1 MSKFYRIGENLN
13 VVTKVYGQAM
23 KERNPKPLQEVAL
36 KEAEAG
42 VDFIDVNIGPA
53 RKGGEELMEW
63 IVKTIQEVVPNVPL
77 ALDTSNIAAMEA
89 GLKVHKGKAIINSI
103 MARPERM
110 DGMMPLVKK
119 YDAYMIGLMWG
130 PEGMPRDEHERGM
143 LTAEILAKAA
153 EYDIDERGYLV
164 RSHHRAAEHPAE
176 PAHRHP
182 GIHAD
187 APGYGAGLP
196 SPPAACPTAPTACPM
211 SCGPSSTAPTS
222 SCCSAT
228 AWSPPSST
236 PSTRNW
242 PTWSTARIPEVVKIV
257 YDIMDGKS
265 VDIPSMSKKQQ
276 NYAKTARVIM
286 GQVLFSDSWL
296 EIYKS
301 RIIIAKLGKTC
312 RGGFIT
318 RPFFYS

>member
-1 MSKFYRIGENLN
+1 MDKFYRIGENLN

-23 KERNPKPLQEVAL
+23 KERNPKPLQELAL
-36 KEAEAG
+36 KEAEKK
-42 VDFIDVNIGPA
+42 VDYIDVNIGPA

-63 IVKTIQEVVPNVPL
+63 IVKIIQEVVPDIPL
-77 ALDTSNIAAMEA
+77 ALDSSNIAAIEA

-110 DGMMPLVKK
+110 DGMMPLVRK

-153 EYDIDERGYLV
+153 EYNIANEDIWFDPIIAPLNIQQNQLIAVLEYMKM
-164 RSHHRAAEHPAE
+164 
-176 PAHRHP
+176 
-182 GIHAD
+182 IQD
-187 APGYGAGLP
+187 MAPGSLSTCGLSNCSNGVPDELRPIINRAYVIMLQRYG
-196 SPPAACPTAPTACPM
+196 M
-211 SCGPSSTAPTS
+211 R
-222 SCCSAT
+222 SAIVD
-228 AWSPPSST
+228 AFDDELWDVVDGKK
-236 PSTRNW
+236 
-242 PTWSTARIPEVVKIV
+242 PEAVQVV

-265 VDIPSMSKKQQ
+265 VDIPSLSKELQ

-296 EIYKS
+296 EI
-301 RIIIAKLGKTC
+301 
-312 RGGFIT
+312 
-318 RPFFYS
+318 

>member
-13 VVTKVYGQAM
+13 VVTKIYGLAM
-23 KERNPKPLQEVAL
+23 KERNPKPIQELVL

-63 IVKTIQEVVPNVPL
+63 IVKTIQEVVPNIPL

-110 DGMMPLVKK
+110 DGMMPLVRK
-119 YDAYMIGLMWG
+119 YDADMIGLLWG

-153 EYDIDERGYLV
+153 EYDIPNEAIWFDPIIAPLN
-164 RSHHRAAEHPAE
+164 
-176 PAHRHP
+176 
-182 GIHAD
+182 IQQNQLMAD
-187 APGYGAGLP
+187 LEYMKMLQDMAPGAKSTCGLSNASNGVP
-196 SPPAACPTAPTACPM
+196 DELRPIINRAYVIMIQRNGMVSAIVDAFDDELAA
-211 SCGPSSTAPTS
+211 
-222 SCCSAT
+222 
-228 AWSPPSST
+228 
-236 PSTRNW
+236 
-242 PTWSTARIPEVVKIV
+242 VVSGKMPQVVDVV
-257 YDIMDGKS
+257 YKIMDGES
-265 VDIPSMSKKQQ
+265 VDIAALPKQIQ

-296 EIYKS
+296 EI
-301 RIIIAKLGKTC
+301 
-312 RGGFIT
+312 
-318 RPFFYS
+318 

>member
-23 KERNPKPLQEVAL
+23 KDRNAKPLQEVAL

-53 RKGGEELMEW
+53 RKGGEEMMAW
-63 IVKTIQEVVPNVPL
+63 IVKAIQEVVPNVPL

-89 GLKVHKGKAIINSI
+89 GLKVHKGRALINSI

-110 DGMMPLVKK
+110 DGMMPLVSK
-119 YDAYMIGLMWG
+119 YNAYMIGLMWG

-153 EYDIDERGYLV
+153 DYDIENERIWFDPIIAPLNIQQNQLIATLDYMQMLQ
-164 RSHHRAAEHPAE
+164 
-176 PAHRHP
+176 
-182 GIHAD
+182 D
-187 APGYGAGLP
+187 MAPGSKSTCGL
-196 SPPAACPTAPTACPM
+196 SN
-211 SCGPSSTAPTS
+211 
-222 SCCSAT
+222 CSNGVPDDLRPIINRAYVIMLQ
-228 AWSPPSST
+228 
-236 PSTRNW
+236 RNGMVSAIVDSFDQELADVVNGKK
-242 PTWSTARIPEVVKIV
+242 PDVVKIV
-257 YDIMDGKS
+257 HDIMDGKS
-265 VDIPSMSKKQQ
+265 VDIPSMSKEQQ

-296 EIYKS
+296 EI
-301 RIIIAKLGKTC
+301 
-312 RGGFIT
+312 
-318 RPFFYS
+318 